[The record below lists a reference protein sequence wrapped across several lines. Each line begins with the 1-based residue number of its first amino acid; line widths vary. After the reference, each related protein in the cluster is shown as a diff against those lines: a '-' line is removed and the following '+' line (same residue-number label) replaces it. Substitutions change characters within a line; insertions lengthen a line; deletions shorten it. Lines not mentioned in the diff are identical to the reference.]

1 MARHPWVAK
10 ADEGVR
16 FGIQTFQRRGSADPI
31 PELIAIAQLVERL
44 GFDAFFLGDHP
55 ARVSDPFTVL
65 GGITQHTERVMLGS
79 VVLCAFYRNPAYL
92 ARLAADLDHL
102 SRGRLMLGLGV
113 GWDESEFRAL
123 SAPFLSASQRQDG
136 LEEAIEIVYG
146 LWGDELFSYQGE
158 HFAVDSMQVQ
168 PGPFQE
174 RVPLMIAGGGERR
187 TLRQVAQFADACNF
201 GPGEVTGHADEP
213 DDVRH
218 KLDVL
223 QRHCDAVGRDYD
235 EILRTYF
242 TGWLIMAPDQPALD
256 RKLARIFPEGV
267 PDRPGFLFTGTPS
280 EMTDYY
286 AARAEAGI
294 QYFVIQAI
302 DNTDHETLELLAS
315 EVAPHVG

>member
-16 FGIQTFQRRGSADPI
+16 FGIQTFQRRGSDDPI
-31 PELIAIAQLVERL
+31 PELIAIAQRVERL

-65 GGITQHTERVMLGS
+65 GGISQHTDRIMLGS

-123 SAPFLSASQRQDG
+123 SALFLPAPERLAG

-146 LWGDELFSYQGE
+146 LWGDELFSYHGE
-158 HFAVDSMQVQ
+158 YFSVESMQVQ

-174 RVPLMIAGGGERR
+174 RVPLMIAGGGERV
-187 TLRQVAQFADACNF
+187 TLRQVAELADACNF

-213 DDVRH
+213 EDVLH

-223 QRHCDAVGRDYD
+223 HRHCEAAGRDYD

-242 TGWLIMAPDQPALD
+242 TGWLIMAPDQAALD
-256 RKLARIFPEGV
+256 RKLARMFPEGV
-267 PDRPGFLFTGTPS
+267 PDRPGFLLIGTPS
-280 EMTDYY
+280 EITDYY

-302 DNTDHETLELLAS
+302 DNRDHETLELLAS

>member
-16 FGIQTFQRRGSADPI
+16 FGIQTFQRRGSDDPI
-31 PELIAIAQLVERL
+31 PELIAIARLVERL
-44 GFDAFFLGDHP
+44 GFDGFFLGDHP
-55 ARVSDPFTVL
+55 ARVSDPFTIL
-65 GGITQHTERVMLGS
+65 GGISQHTERVMLGS

-92 ARLAADLDHL
+92 ARLAADLDQL

-123 SAPFLSASQRQDG
+123 SVPFLSAAKRQDG
-136 LEEAIEIVYG
+136 LEEALEIVYG
-146 LWGDELFSYQGE
+146 LWGDQMFSYQGE
-158 HFAVDSMQVQ
+158 QFSVEAMQVQ

-218 KLDVL
+218 KLEVL
-223 QRHCDAVGRDYD
+223 QRHCGAVGRDYD
-235 EILRTYF
+235 EILRSYF
-242 TGWLIMAPDQPALD
+242 TGWLIMAPDQAALD
-256 RKLARIFPEGV
+256 RKLARMFPEGV
-267 PDRPGFLFTGTPS
+267 PDRPGFLLIGTPS
-280 EMTDYY
+280 EVADYY
-286 AARAEAGI
+286 AARAAAGI
-294 QYFVIQAI
+294 QYFVIQSI